1 MKLVSVFFLIFAVRQ
16 ITGVF
21 LEAQVAMPVTVILL
35 VPCQKPAMN
44 LMVYVNVRKAFE
56 AGNAMNV
63 FLTLTRAIKFIT
75 GFQQGANMISVA
87 GIKTITIYQHLKGYL
102 TLTVQA

>member
-1 MKLVSVFFLIFAVRQ
+1 MMPATVTLLAPCWKLV
-16 ITGVF
+16 
-21 LEAQVAMPVTVILL
+21 
-35 VPCQKPAMN
+35 MN
-44 LMVYVNVRKAFE
+44 LMGLVNVRKAFIE
-56 AGNAMNV
+56 LSASKT